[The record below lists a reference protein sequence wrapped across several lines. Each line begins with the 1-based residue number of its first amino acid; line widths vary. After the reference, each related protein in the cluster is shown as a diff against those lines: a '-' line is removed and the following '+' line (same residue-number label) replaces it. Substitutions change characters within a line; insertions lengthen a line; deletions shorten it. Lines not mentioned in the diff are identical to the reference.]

1 MTEKILQGK
10 NAVITGGSR
19 GIGRAIALAYAAA
32 GANVAVVY
40 AGNEEA
46 AAETVAK
53 AEALGVKA
61 VAYRCDVADFAK
73 TKELAAA
80 VKEDFGKVDI
90 LVNNAGII
98 RDGLLVTMKEEA
110 FDAVIATNLKGAF
123 NMTKHIGGM
132 MVRSRSGKIINIAS
146 IAGLMGNAGQVNY
159 SAAKAGLVAM
169 TKTTARE
176 LAGRGITCNA
186 IAPGV
191 VQTDMIASMNEQA
204 KEAIVAAIPLKREGK
219 AEEVAALAVFLASSG
234 SDYITGEVIKI
245 DGGLYI

>member
-10 NAVITGGSR
+10 NAIITGGSR
-19 GIGRAIALAYAAA
+19 GIGRAIALAYAAE

-61 VAYRCDVADFAK
+61 VAYRCDVADFDK

-80 VKEDFGKVDI
+80 VKEEFGAVDI

-98 RDGLLVTMKEEA
+98 RDGLLISMKEEA
-110 FDAVIATNLKGAF
+110 FDAVINTNLKGAF
-123 NMTKHIGGM
+123 NMSRHIGGM
-132 MVRSRSGKIINIAS
+132 MARNRSGKIINIAS

-176 LAGRGITCNA
+176 LASRGINCNA

-191 VQTDMIASMNEQA
+191 IQTDMTAGMNEKA
-204 KEAIVAAIPLKREGK
+204 KEAIVAGIPLKREGK
-219 AEEVAALAVFLASSG
+219 AEEVAALAVFLACSM

>member
-53 AEALGVKA
+53 AEALGAKA
-61 VAYRCDVADFAK
+61 AAYRCDVSDFAK

-80 VKEDFGKVDI
+80 VKEQFGKVDI

-98 RDGLLVTMKEEA
+98 RDGLLVTMKEDA

-132 MVRSRSGKIINIAS
+132 MVRNRSGKIINIAS

-191 VQTDMIASMNEQA
+191 VQTDMTASMNEQA

>member
-61 VAYRCDVADFAK
+61 VAYKCDVADFAK

-80 VKEDFGKVDI
+80 LKEEFGTVDI

-98 RDGLLVTMKEEA
+98 RDGLLISMKEEA
-110 FDAVIATNLKGAF
+110 FDAVIDTNLKGAF
-123 NMTKHIGGM
+123 NMSRHIGGM
-132 MVRSRSGKIINIAS
+132 MARNRSGKIINIAS

-176 LAGRGITCNA
+176 LAGRGINCNA

-191 VQTDMIASMNEQA
+191 IQTDMTASMNEKA
-204 KEAIVAAIPLKREGK
+204 KEAIVASIPLKREGK
-219 AEEVAALAVFLASSG
+219 AEEVAALAVFLASSQ